1 MLGFALSIEKSIES
15 FGAMDA
21 VDIAI
26 ASVLVYAMLYLLWT
40 THNRTLLLAAAG
52 LVGVYLAASAFEL
65 YLTELALR
73 SAALGL
79 LVLFA
84 IAFQEDIRRAILL
97 RWRWKGK
104 IRAEDWLAGEPIDE
118 LIDFVS
124 KSAEQRVGVLVVIQ
138 GHDALDSLLRGGITL
153 SAPVNVILLQS
164 IFDPGTPGHDG
175 AVIVQDGRIVRMCA
189 HLPLSNNL
197 NELRGRG
204 TRHSAALG
212 LSEMVDSLIVIA
224 SEERGAISVAYGG
237 ALYEVTTPIELKQR
251 IGAFLNEK
259 YPVPNQPRFAGPL
272 VGRLGL
278 KVAAVTIAAV
288 AWVLYASHADTIER
302 SFAVPLEFRN
312 VPRNLVMNDD
322 ALENVRVT
330 LNGSEPAFAL
340 LTPNT
345 LEVRVDLQG
354 FEAGKTKV
362 ALTSK
367 NCINPSDLQVVHVDP
382 SELELQLSSTTV
394 PTGKSAP

>member
-26 ASVLVYAMLYLLWT
+26 ASVLVYAVLYLLWT

-79 LVLFA
+79 LVLFG

-97 RWRWKGK
+97 RWRWRGSG
-104 IRAEDWLAGEPIDE
+104 RAENWLTSGPIDE
-118 LIDFVS
+118 LIDFIA

-138 GHDALDSLLRGGITL
+138 GRDALDSVLKGGINL
-153 SAPVNVILLQS
+153 SAPVNVMLLQS
-164 IFDPGTPGHDG
+164 IFDPRTPGHDG
-175 AVIVQDGRIVRMCA
+175 AVIVQDGRIVRMSA

-197 NELRGRG
+197 RELRSRG
-204 TRHSAALG
+204 TRHSAGLG
-212 LSEMVDSLIVIA
+212 LSEIADALVVIV
-224 SEERGAISVAYGG
+224 SEERGAICVAYGG
-237 ALYEVTTPIELKQR
+237 ALHPVTTPIELKQR
-251 IGAFLNEK
+251 IDAFLKEK
-259 YPVPNQPRFAGPL
+259 YPAPNRPRFAGPL

-278 KVAAVTIAAV
+278 KVAAVAIAAI
-288 AWVLYASHADTIER
+288 AWALYASHADTIER

-312 VPRNLVMNDD
+312 VPTNLVVNDD
-322 ALENVRVT
+322 APDSVRVMHT
-330 LNGSEPAFAL
+330 GSEPAFAL
-340 LTPNT
+340 LTPKT
-345 LEVRVDLQG
+345 LEVRVNLQG
-354 FEAGKTKV
+354 FEAGTSNI

-367 NCINPSDLQVVHVDP
+367 NCIYPSDLKVIHVDP
-382 SELELQLSSTTV
+382 SEFQVQLSSSERAMTRD
-394 PTGKSAP
+394 